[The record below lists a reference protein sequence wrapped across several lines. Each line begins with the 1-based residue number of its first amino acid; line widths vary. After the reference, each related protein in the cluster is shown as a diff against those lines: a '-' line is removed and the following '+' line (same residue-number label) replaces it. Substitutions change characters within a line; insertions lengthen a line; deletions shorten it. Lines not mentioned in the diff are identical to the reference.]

1 MHSKLN
7 TLRWLSISSLFPFF
21 QILILTGL
29 LSANVWA
36 GGVIKIG
43 ILEEPKTLNIWL
55 ASDSWSSKVLSQ
67 IYQPLYI
74 REPRNLKLIPWLAE
88 TEPVYDKNALSYSI
102 TLRAARWSDGTPVSA
117 EDVVFTAD
125 VIREFK
131 IPRYYSNW
139 RFVKRVEQLHER
151 AVRIFLMK
159 PEAIFLSRTL
169 STPIVQKKQWEKVV
183 EEARRAEKPLA
194 KLLNFQVERPVGTGP
209 FILDEWRRGAY
220 LFLAKNKH
228 FFGLGKEI
236 EGYLLGPYIDG
247 MILKMFGTPDA
258 AVLAMRK
265 GSVDMFWWGIQ
276 PGYLQDLLKDQN
288 IRIFSNEKSA
298 LYYLGFNLRKK
309 PFNDIHFRHAAA
321 TLVDK
326 DFIMRRI
333 LQGYAIKMDSIV
345 PPGNAFWHCPGL
357 PTHGEGLPREDR
369 IRRAYDILKKAGYRW
384 EVPPVRAN
392 GEVVRGRGII
402 LPGGSPMEKL
412 TIFTPPADYDPLRAM
427 VGIMVQEWL
436 KMVGIPAT
444 SRPMALGSLIHHV
457 KSRHQFDLFVLGYGQ
472 LSLDPDYLRNFFHS
486 DNDRPRGWNMSGYRN
501 PEYDRIAEASSST
514 MDVEKRRELICKM
527 QQIIMRDLPY
537 LPLYNP
543 SLIEAIRAEKF
554 EGWVEMLG
562 GIGNMWSFCTIR
574 PK

>member
-472 LSLDPDYLRNFFHS
+472 LSLDPDYLRFF
-486 DNDRPRGWNMSGYRN
+486 
-501 PEYDRIAEASSST
+501 
-514 MDVEKRRELICKM
+514 
-527 QQIIMRDLPY
+527 
-537 LPLYNP
+537 
-543 SLIEAIRAEKF
+543 SL
-554 EGWVEMLG
+554 
-562 GIGNMWSFCTIR
+562 
-574 PK
+574 